1 MSEVSAVN
9 GTRNGTRGTKA
20 AIARAPGPR
29 GLPWFGSVFP
39 AWRDPLALFLESRDR
54 YGDVVRF
61 KFGPFQYYLVND
73 PDVVKHVLVDNP
85 KGYTKSRNYLGL
97 KVVLGEGLLTS
108 EGDHWRRQRKLAQ
121 PAFHRDKLAGFAT
134 SMSMATRD
142 MLTRWTKEGEGASFC
157 IHAEMMRLTFRIVG
171 LTLFSSD
178 VDGDAKD
185 VGHALEVAMH
195 WANDYAES
203 MIRVPPYIPT
213 PGNIRFKRAKK
224 TLDDVV
230 FRLIAERRAEAA
242 KSGDF
247 GGDLLGMLMAATE
260 EPDPGAASSPSA
272 RTGMDDQQLRDEI
285 ITMILAGHETT
296 ANLLSWTFS
305 LLSKHPDVERRVREE
320 VRRVL
325 GDRDPVLE
333 DVRSLEYT
341 KMVLEEALRLYPP
354 AWVFERQAVAPDT
367 LGGYPIEPGAIIG
380 LCPYVLH
387 RHPDHWENP
396 EGFDPERFRPSLAE
410 KRPRYAYL
418 PFGGGP
424 RTCVGNHFAMM
435 EAQILLAMIVREQ
448 RLELEPSHR
457 VELDPV
463 ITLRPKHGIKVRRRP
478 QVGTPP
484 SASVSP
490 SASAA
495 AAKASSGCPAP
506 RTPSAPRAAPS
517 EIALRTR

>member
-1 MSEVSAVN
+1 MSEVSVPK
-9 GTRNGTRGTKA
+9 TKA
-20 AIARAPGPR
+20 GIPRAPGPR

-39 AWRDPLALFLESRDR
+39 AWRDPLALFLQSRDR

-73 PDVVKHVLVDNP
+73 PEVVKHVLVDNP

-108 EGDHWRRQRKLAQ
+108 EGEHWRRQRKLAQ
-121 PAFHRDKLAGFAT
+121 PAFHRDKLAGFAA

-142 MLTRWTKEGEGASFC
+142 MLTRWTKEGAEGAFC

-203 MIRVPPYIPT
+203 MIRIPPYIPT
-213 PGNIRFKRAKK
+213 PGNVRFKRAKK

-230 FRLIAERRAEAA
+230 FRLIAERRADAA
-242 KSGDF
+242 KTGDF
-247 GGDLLGMLMAATE
+247 GGDLLGMLMASTE
-260 EPDPGAASSPSA
+260 EGSSS
-272 RTGMDDQQLRDEI
+272 GMDDQQLRDEI

-305 LLSKHPDVERRVREE
+305 LLSKHPEIERRVREE
-320 VRRVL
+320 ARRVL

-333 DVRSLEYT
+333 DVKSLEYT
-341 KMVLEEALRLYPP
+341 KMVIEEALRLYPP
-354 AWVFERQAVAPDT
+354 AWVFERQAIAPDT
-367 LGGYPIEPGAIIG
+367 LGGYAIEPGAIIG

-396 EGFDPERFRPSLAE
+396 EGFDPERFRPERAE

-448 RLELEPSHR
+448 RLELDASHP
-457 VELDPV
+457 VVLDPV

-478 QVGTPP
+478 QAAIST
-484 SASVSP
+484 SP
-490 SASAA
+490 SLATSSSAA
-495 AAKASSGCPAP
+495 AATASSGCQAP

-517 EIALRTR
+517 GSALRTR

>member
-1 MSEVSAVN
+1 MKTTPATASISAT
-9 GTRNGTRGTKA
+9 GTATGTASG
-20 AIARAPGPR
+20 RAPGPK
-29 GLPWFGSVFP
+29 GLPWFGSVLP
-39 AWRDPLALFLESRDR
+39 AWRDPLSLFLESRQR

-73 PDVVKHVLVDNP
+73 PNVVKHVLVDNP

-121 PAFHRDKLAGFAT
+121 PAFHRDKLAGFAAQMT
-134 SMSMATRD
+134 MATRD
-142 MLTRWTKEGEGASFC
+142 MLARWSAEGTSESFC

-203 MIRVPPYIPT
+203 MIRVPPFIPT
-213 PGNIRFKRAKK
+213 PANVRFKRAKK

-230 FRLIAERRAEAA
+230 FRLIAERRAHAQ
-242 KSGDF
+242 KTGHF
-247 GGDLLGMLMAATE
+247 GGDLLGMLMEATE
-260 EPDPGAASSPSA
+260 EPDAAAGASGE

-296 ANLLSWTFS
+296 ANLLSWTFH

-320 VRRVL
+320 AQRVL

-333 DVRSLEYT
+333 DVKSLEYT
-341 KMVLEEALRLYPP
+341 RMVLEEGLRLYPP
-354 AWVFERQAVAPDT
+354 AWVFERQAIVPDR
-367 LGGYPIEPGAIIG
+367 LGGYDIEPGAIIG

-396 EGFDPERFRPSLAE
+396 EGFDPERFRPERAE

-435 EAQILLAMIVREQ
+435 EAQILLAMIVREH
-448 RLELEPSHR
+448 RLELEPSHK

-463 ITLRPKHGIKVRRRP
+463 ITLRPKHGIVVRRRP
-478 QVGTPP
+478 QPGSP
-484 SASVSP
+484 ASTSDG
-490 SASAA
+490 
-495 AAKASSGCPAP
+495 AAKASSGYQAP
-506 RTPSAPRAAPS
+506 RTPSAPRAVPA
-517 EIALRTR
+517 

>member
-1 MSEVSAVN
+1 MNDVSTSTGSASS
-9 GTRNGTRGTKA
+9 T
-20 AIARAPGPR
+20 RAPGPR

-39 AWRDPLALFLESRDR
+39 AWSDPLALFLGSRDR

-61 KFGPFQYYLVND
+61 RFGPFQYYLVND

-121 PAFHRDKLAGFAT
+121 PAFHRDKLAGFAA
-134 SMSMATRD
+134 SMSRATRD
-142 MLTRWTKEGEGASFC
+142 MLTRWSSEGSASSFC

-185 VGHALEVAMH
+185 VGQALEVAMH

-203 MIRVPPYIPT
+203 IVRFPPYIPT
-213 PGNIRFKRAKK
+213 PGNLRFKRAKR

-230 FRLIAERRAEAA
+230 FRLIAERRESAR
-242 KSGDF
+242 KTNDF
-247 GGDLLGMLMAATE
+247 GSDLLGMLMAATE
-260 EPDPGAASSPSA
+260 EGGVAGS
-272 RTGMDDQQLRDEI
+272 GMDDQQLRDEI

-296 ANLLSWTFS
+296 ANLLSWTFH
-305 LLSKHPDVERRVREE
+305 LLSKHPEVERRVREE
-320 VRRVL
+320 ARRVL

-333 DVRSLEYT
+333 DVKGLEYT
-341 KMVLEEALRLYPP
+341 RMVLEEALRLYPP
-354 AWVFERQAVAPDT
+354 AWVFERQAVTADE
-367 LGGYPIEPGAIIG
+367 LGPYRIAPGAIVGI
-380 LCPYVLH
+380 CPYVMH

-396 EGFDPERFRPSLAE
+396 EGFDPERFRPERAE
-410 KRPRYAYL
+410 KRARYAYL

-435 EAQILLAMIVREQ
+435 EAQILLSMIVREH
-448 RLELEPSHR
+448 RLELEPSHP
-457 VELDPV
+457 VVLDPV
-463 ITLRPKHGIKVRRRP
+463 ITLRPKNGIHVRRRP
-478 QVGTPP
+478 QTGAQP
-484 SASVSP
+484 SASGEAEKVS
-490 SASAA
+490 SEYQ
-495 AAKASSGCPAP
+495 AP
-506 RTPSAPRAAPS
+506 RTPSAPRAVPS
-517 EIALRTR
+517 

>member
-1 MSEVSAVN
+1 MNDVSTTTGSASSTRAPM
-9 GTRNGTRGTKA
+9 GTAT
-20 AIARAPGPR
+20 RAPGPR

-39 AWRDPLALFLESRDR
+39 AWNDPLALFLGSRDR

-134 SMSMATRD
+134 SMSRATRD
-142 MLTRWTKEGEGASFC
+142 MLTRWSSEGSARSFC
-157 IHAEMMRLTFRIVG
+157 IHSEMMRLTFRIVG

-185 VGHALEVAMH
+185 VGQALEVAMH

-213 PGNIRFKRAKK
+213 PGNVRFKRAKK

-230 FRLIAERRAEAA
+230 FRLISERRAQAA

-247 GGDLLGMLMAATE
+247 GDDLLGMLMASTE
-260 EPDPGAASSPSA
+260 EGSSS
-272 RTGMDDQQLRDEI
+272 GMDDQQLRDEI

-320 VRRVL
+320 ARRVL

-333 DVRSLEYT
+333 DVRGLEYT

-354 AWVFERQAVAPDT
+354 AWVFERQAIAPDT

-380 LCPYVLH
+380 ICPYVLH

-396 EGFDPERFRPSLAE
+396 EGFDPERFHPERTA

-448 RLELEPSHR
+448 RLELDPSHR
-457 VELDPV
+457 VVLDPV
-463 ITLRPKHGIKVRRRP
+463 ITLRPKTGIRVTRRAP
-478 QVGTPP
+478 
-484 SASVSP
+484 A
-490 SASAA
+490 
-495 AAKASSGCPAP
+495 ASS
-506 RTPSAPRAAPS
+506 
-517 EIALRTR
+517 

>member
-1 MSEVSAVN
+1 MNEVTTNTS
-9 GTRNGTRGTKA
+9 TRT
-20 AIARAPGPR
+20 RAPGPR

-39 AWRDPLALFLESRDR
+39 AWRDPLTLFMQSRDR

-134 SMSMATRD
+134 SMSKATRD
-142 MLTRWTKEGEGASFC
+142 MLTRWTSEGAESSFD
-157 IHAEMMRLTFRIVG
+157 IHVEMMRLTFRIVG

-213 PGNIRFKRAKK
+213 PGNVRFKRAKK

-230 FRLIAERRAEAA
+230 FRLIADRRAEAA

-260 EPDPGAASSPSA
+260 EPDPNAASSVA
-272 RTGMDDQQLRDEI
+272 RAGMDDQQLRDEI

-320 VRRVL
+320 ARRVL

-354 AWVFERQAVAPDT
+354 AWVFERQAIAPDT
-367 LGGYPIEPGAIIG
+367 LGGYAIEPGAIIG

-396 EGFDPERFRPSLAE
+396 EGFDPERFRPERAE

-448 RLELEPSHR
+448 RLELEPSHP
-457 VELDPV
+457 VVLDPV

-478 QVGTPP
+478 QPRTSTP
-484 SASVSP
+484 ASP
-490 SASAA
+490 SSPSSSARA
-495 AAKASSGCPAP
+495 VTESSGCPVP

-517 EIALRTR
+517 GGALRTR

>member
-1 MSEVSAVN
+1 MDDVNAV
-9 GTRNGTRGTKA
+9 TTTKA
-20 AIARAPGPR
+20 AMPRAPGPR

-39 AWRDPLALFLESRDR
+39 AWRDPLTLFREARDR

-73 PDVVKHVLVDNP
+73 PDIVKHVLVDNP
-85 KGYTKSRNYLGL
+85 KSYTKSRNYLGL
-97 KVVLGEGLLTS
+97 KIVLGEGLLTS
-108 EGDHWRRQRKLAQ
+108 EGDHWRRQRKLTQ
-121 PAFHRDKLAGFAT
+121 PAFHRDKLAGFAD
-134 SMSMATRD
+134 SMAMATRD
-142 MLTRWTKEGEGASFC
+142 MLTRWTSEGADKAFC

-213 PGNIRFKRAKK
+213 PGNVRFKRAKK
-224 TLDDVV
+224 TLDNVV
-230 FRLIAERRAEAA
+230 FRLIAERRAQAA
-242 KSGDF
+242 TSGDF

-260 EPDPGAASSPSA
+260 EPDPNAASSASTTA
-272 RTGMDDQQLRDEI
+272 RAGMDDQQLRDEI

-305 LLSKHPDVERRVREE
+305 LLSKHPDVECRVLEE
-320 VRRVL
+320 ARRVL

-354 AWVFERQAVAPDT
+354 AWVFERQAILPDM
-367 LGGYPIEPGAIIG
+367 LGKYAIEPGAIVA
-380 LCPYVLH
+380 LCPYVIH

-396 EGFDPERFRPSLAE
+396 EGFDPERFRPERTE
-410 KRPRYAYL
+410 KRARYAYL

-424 RTCVGNHFAMM
+424 RMCVGNHFAMM

-448 RLELEPSHR
+448 RLELEPGHH
-457 VELDPV
+457 VVLDPV
-463 ITLRPKHGIKVRRRP
+463 ITLRPKHGIKVRRRTQP
-478 QVGTPP
+478 KTSSPASTSSTAS
-484 SASVSP
+484 SAP
-490 SASAA
+490 
-495 AAKASSGCPAP
+495 AAKASSECPVQ

-517 EIALRTR
+517 GSALRTR

>member
-1 MSEVSAVN
+1 MSDISVV
-9 GTRNGTRGTKA
+9 GTKA
-20 AIARAPGPR
+20 PGPQ

-39 AWRDPLALFLESRDR
+39 AWRDPLTLFLESRER

-121 PAFHRDKLAGFAT
+121 PAFHRDKLAGFAA

-142 MLTRWTKEGEGASFC
+142 MLTRWTGEGADKSFC

-230 FRLIAERRAEAA
+230 FRLISERRTQAA
-242 KSGDF
+242 KTGDF
-247 GGDLLGMLMAATE
+247 GGDLLGMLMSATE
-260 EPDPGAASSPSA
+260 EPDPGAASNPASA
-272 RTGMDDQQLRDEI
+272 ARAGMDDQQLRDEI

-320 VRRVL
+320 ARRVL

-333 DVRSLEYT
+333 DVKSLEYT

-354 AWVFERQAVAPDT
+354 AWVFERQAIAPDT
-367 LGGYPIEPGAIIG
+367 LGGYAIEPGAIIG

-396 EGFDPERFRPSLAE
+396 EGFDPERFRPERAE

-435 EAQILLAMIVREQ
+435 EGQILLAMIVREQ
-448 RLELEPSHR
+448 RLELESSHP
-457 VELDPV
+457 VVLDPV

-478 QVGTPP
+478 QIGT
-484 SASVSP
+484 STSTSTSP
-490 SASAA
+490 EISSSAA
-495 AAKASSGCPAP
+495 AAKASSGCPVP

-517 EIALRTR
+517 GSALRTR